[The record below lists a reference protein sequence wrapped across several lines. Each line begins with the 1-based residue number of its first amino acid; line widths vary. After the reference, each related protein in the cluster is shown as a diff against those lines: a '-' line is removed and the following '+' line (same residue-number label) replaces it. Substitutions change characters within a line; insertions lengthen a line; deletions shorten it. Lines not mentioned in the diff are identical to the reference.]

1 MTYATQ
7 DTGLELY
14 RRRIAKERTLDAELE
29 ISLSRAWAAGDER
42 AGCRLIEGNLSLV
55 IAIAREY
62 RRWGVPLEDL
72 VQQGAI
78 GLHKAACR
86 YDVSR
91 GSRLRAYAA
100 YWIRA
105 EIRDYVVR
113 SYRMVRLGTTR
124 TERRAI
130 RAYRSRSV
138 ANVTELAELSGM
150 PLSRCELLWPVLQ
163 GGDRSLDATFD
174 GQPALIDSIRG
185 GERSPEQQVADA
197 EQEGA
202 LCAAVRDAL
211 ATLPERE
218 RHVLRR
224 RYMNAEQSTLEELG
238 RELGVSRERVRQL
251 EERAKTRLRGMLQ
264 ATAPVAGLDTVSASN
279 A

>member
-1 MTYATQ
+1 MRYATQ

-29 ISLSRAWAAGDER
+29 MSLSRAWAAGDER

-113 SYRMVRLGTTR
+113 CYRIVRLGTTR
-124 TERRAI
+124 TERRAL
-130 RAYRSRSV
+130 RAFRSSAVGSV
-138 ANVTELAELSGM
+138 DELVRASGM
-150 PLSRCELLWPVLQ
+150 PEARCRLLWPLLS
-163 GGDRSLDATFD
+163 GGDRSLDFSYQGAGPARDMLSD
-174 GQPALIDSIRG
+174 GRPDPEHVFAQREAI
-185 GERSPEQQVADA
+185 EQQRV
-197 EQEGA
+197 QVQSA
-202 LCAAVRDAL
+202 LDHLSTRELDIVRARLMTED
-211 ATLPERE
+211 PI
-218 RHVLRR
+218 
-224 RYMNAEQSTLEELG
+224 TLEQLG
-238 RELGVSRERVRQL
+238 RKLGVSRERVRQL
-251 EERAKTRLRGMLQ
+251 ESRAKAKIREAL
-264 ATAPVAGLDTVSASN
+264 VV
-279 A
+279 